1 MTRTDFAPGSNSLT
15 LFFNLTARLFM
26 ALIGTRQTLSQKLQ
40 QKLSPQQ
47 IQLMKLL
54 QIPTATLEQRIQE
67 ELEANPALEEG
78 DETADLLEGMSG
90 MEMADSDA
98 EYFDR
103 EEKNGKEER
112 AEEDSGSLD
121 DIDRDTADEYADEE
135 EVVSIRED
143 DVELDDYLMD
153 FIEDDPATYKTRGD
167 DHGAEEE
174 ERTIPLAFESTFH
187 EYLEQQLGLIRLKDE
202 REHNIA
208 LQIIGSIDD
217 DGYLRRELTAM
228 VDDLLFSQNIA
239 TDEKEI
245 ERIMALVQQ
254 FDPPGTGA
262 RDLRECLLL
271 QLRYKLKQS
280 DEIVGYEEKMA
291 IQVAIKIIDQHFD
304 EFTKKHYPKL
314 ARQLNLDEEDLKAA
328 VDEILKLNPKPASG
342 FVSRS
347 DRAANYVVPDF
358 LVNNRDGELELT
370 LNARNAPELRI
381 NDQYRDM
388 LKAFHAGRNGRRPS
402 RKEKETI
409 LFIKQKIDSAKWFID
424 AIKQRQQTMMLTMGA
439 ILDHQHEYF
448 LSGDQKK
455 IRPMILKDVADATG
469 LDISTVSRVAN
480 SKYVQTEFGTK
491 RLKEFF
497 SESLQTQDGE
507 EVSTLEVKK
516 ILTDMIKEENKRRP
530 LSDEKLKSILLKK
543 GYNIARRTVAK
554 YREQLNIPVAR
565 LRKEL

>member
-1 MTRTDFAPGSNSLT
+1 MASPFGPRQSL
-15 LFFNLTARLFM
+15 NL
-26 ALIGTRQTLSQKLQ
+26 KLQ

-78 DETADLLEGMSG
+78 DDAADLNEGMS
-90 MEMADSDA
+90 EMDLSDADLNYHEREKKAESGEKDSDQDNSSSDND
-98 EYFDR
+98 ESSDSDQSDDYDSDSSDDFID
-103 EEKNGKEER
+103 
-112 AEEDSGSLD
+112 EDETVSL
-121 DIDRDTADEYADEE
+121 
-135 EVVSIRED
+135 SED
-143 DVELDDYLMD
+143 DGPDLDDYMID
-153 FIEDDPATYKTRGD
+153 FIEDDPSTYKTRDDGRGGD
-167 DHGAEEE
+167 EEE
-174 ERTIPLAFESTFH
+174 KSMPLVFENTFH
-187 EYLEQQLGLIRLKDE
+187 EYLEQQLGMLDLDDE
-202 REHNIA
+202 REFAIA
-208 LQIIGSIDD
+208 QQIIGSIDD
-217 DGYLRRELTAM
+217 DGYMHREPDAM
-228 VDDLLFSQNIA
+228 VDDLLFSQNIS
-239 TDEKEI
+239 THEKEI
-245 ERIMALVQQ
+245 NKILLKIQQ

-271 QLRYKLKQS
+271 QLHHRLKQ
-280 DEIVGYEEKMA
+280 DEDRLSRDEKHTIQIA
-291 IQVAIKIIDQHFD
+291 IRLIDQYFD

-314 ARQLNLDEEDLKAA
+314 CRLLSIDEEDLRDA
-328 VDEILKLNPKPASG
+328 VNEILKLNPKPASG
-342 FVSRS
+342 FATKGN
-347 DRAANYVVPDF
+347 RALNYVVPDF

-370 LNARNAPELRI
+370 LNARNAPDLRI
-381 NDQYRDM
+381 NDHYREM
-388 LKAFHAGRNGRRPS
+388 LKAFHDGKVHRKPS
-402 RKEKETI
+402 KQEKEAV

-439 ILDHQHEYF
+439 ILSHQEEYF
-448 LSGDQKK
+448 LTGDQKK
-455 IRPMILKDVADATG
+455 IRPMILKDIADVTS

-497 SESLQTQDGE
+497 SESLSTQDGE

-516 ILTDMIKEENKRRP
+516 ILSEVINEESKRRP